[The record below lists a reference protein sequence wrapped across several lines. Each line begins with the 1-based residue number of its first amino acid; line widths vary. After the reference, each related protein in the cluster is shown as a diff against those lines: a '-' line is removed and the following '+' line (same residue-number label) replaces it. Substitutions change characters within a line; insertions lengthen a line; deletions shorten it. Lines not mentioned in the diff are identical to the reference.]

1 MGRQREF
8 VQGIP
13 YCTEMSIKGKSSHI
27 LSPSPPLLPLYPL
40 SPSPFPSHLQTFTKI
55 SQVYTDR
62 GKVFT
67 TKDGSR
73 YTDLNDPRLGLLL
86 SPDIDIHY
94 NSFTGSILLQ
104 VCPLSFV

>member
-13 YCTEMSIKGKSSHI
+13 YCTETSIKGKSSH
-27 LSPSPPLLPLYPL
+27 PSPPLLPLSPL
-40 SPSPFPSHLQTFTKI
+40 PSHLQNFTEI
-55 SQVYTDR
+55 SQVYRDR
-62 GKVFT
+62 GEVFT
-67 TKDGSR
+67 TKDDTR

-94 NSFTGSILLQ
+94 NSFTGSISLQ
-104 VCPLSFV
+104 MCPFSFV